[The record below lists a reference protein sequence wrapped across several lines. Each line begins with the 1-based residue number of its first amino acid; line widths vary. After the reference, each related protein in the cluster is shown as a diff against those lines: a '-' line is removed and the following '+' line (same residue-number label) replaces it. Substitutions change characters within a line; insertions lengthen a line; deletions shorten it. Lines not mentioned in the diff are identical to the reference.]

1 MKCPKC
7 KKADLSNKKI
17 DYAAE
22 VRQVRVK
29 INCVGL
35 LCSKCGY
42 KTFAP
47 TQMAI
52 FRRALNDAYR
62 CKMKLL
68 TSEQI
73 KHARERLG
81 MNQEEFAA
89 YLGVGVASI
98 KRWELGK
105 IQDAS
110 SDQLMRLKSDPESAE
125 SNSTEVRRRI
135 SAAQPH
141 I

>member
-7 KKADLSNKKI
+7 KKTDLSNKKI

-22 VRQVRVK
+22 VRKVRVK
-29 INCVGL
+29 VNCVGL
-35 LCSKCGY
+35 LCSECGY

-47 TQMAI
+47 AQMVI

-62 CKMKLL
+62 SKMALL
-68 TSEQI
+68 TSEEI
-73 KHARERLG
+73 KRARERLG

-110 SDQLMRLKSDPESAE
+110 SDQLIRLKSDPERAANNSA
-125 SNSTEVRRRI
+125 EVRRRI
-135 SAAQPH
+135 SAVHPH
-141 I
+141 L